1 MIVLRIATGIREHFP
16 ARVSE
21 WIMTGAILGWSAV
34 LSADP
39 ATFETSPSF
48 AVIAYYGNEAFWSTL
63 CLLVGLV
70 RLTALVVN
78 GTFRQFR
85 YAPHLRGVASFVACV
100 FWGQIALGVVIA
112 WWYGGAGT
120 GVVAYST
127 FMVIEM
133 WNLFR
138 AWADVGASRKAG

>member
-21 WIMTGAILGWSAV
+21 WIMTAAILAWSAV
-34 LSADP
+34 LSSDPCTFATSQSFRVLVGYADE
-39 ATFETSPSF
+39 AT
-48 AVIAYYGNEAFWSTL
+48 WSTN

-70 RLTALVVN
+70 RLTALIIN
-78 GTFRQFR
+78 GTFKQFG
-85 YAPHLRGVASFVACV
+85 YSPHLRGTASIIARV
-100 FWGQIALGVVIA
+100 FWGQIALGVLIA
-112 WWYGGAGT
+112 WWLGGSGT

-127 FMVIEM
+127 FMVIEL

-138 AWADVGASRKAG
+138 AWADVGGARKAR